1 MTVNKRPFFQ
11 PAASHQP
18 AGPPGGHIWFTEY
31 HSPVSGITVRA
42 EKTLF
47 TGKSAFQ
54 EIALLETED
63 YGRML
68 VLDGAIQTTE
78 RDEFVY
84 HEMIVHVPLCTH
96 PRPRRVLIVGGGD
109 GGCVREALR
118 HPEVE
123 RVTLVE
129 IDGMV
134 VELCRKFL
142 PKIAGSLG
150 DPRVE
155 VCIEDGVR
163 FVKNHKR
170 AFDVIIVD
178 STDPVNMASSLTRAP
193 FLRAAK
199 EALAPGGVYACQ
211 SQGPVFEARGMR
223 RIARTIRKVFPDAAH
238 YLASVPTY
246 PGGMWSFALA
256 SKAGKRPA
264 AASFAPPRP
273 LPKGALTRYYTPEIH
288 RAAFALPRFVQ
299 EIIR

>member
-1 MTVNKRPFFQ
+1 
-11 PAASHQP
+11 
-18 AGPPGGHIWFTEY
+18 
-31 HSPVSGITVRA
+31 
-42 EKTLF
+42 
-47 TGKSAFQ
+47 
-54 EIALLETED
+54 
-63 YGRML
+63 
-68 VLDGAIQTTE
+68 
-78 RDEFVY
+78 
-84 HEMIVHVPLCTH
+84 
-96 PRPRRVLIVGGGD
+96 
-109 GGCVREALR
+109 
-118 HPEVE
+118 VE

-155 VCIEDGVR
+155 LCIEDGVR
-163 FVKNHKR
+163 FVKNHTR

-178 STDPVNMASSLTRAP
+178 STDPVNMASPLTRAP
-193 FLRAAK
+193 FFRAAK

-256 SKAGKRPA
+256 SKGGKRPA
-264 AASFAPPRP
+264 AASFAPSRP
-273 LPKGALTRYYTPEIH
+273 LPRGVKTRYYTPEIH

>member
-1 MTVNKRPFFQ
+1 MELKKRPFFQ
-11 PAASHQP
+11 PAS
-18 AGPPGGHIWFTEY
+18 PPSGQVWFTEL
-31 HSPVSGITVRA
+31 HSPDSGLTCRI

-47 TGKSAFQ
+47 SGKSDFQ
-54 EIALLETED
+54 EIRVFETAD

-84 HEMIVHVPLCTH
+84 HEMIVHVPLCAH
-96 PRPRRVLIVGGGD
+96 PKPRRVLIVGGGD
-109 GGCVREALR
+109 GGCVREALL

-134 VELCRKFL
+134 VETCRKYL
-142 PKIAGSLG
+142 PKIAGRLK

-155 VCIEDGVR
+155 VRIEDGVR

-178 STDPVNMASSLTRAP
+178 STDPVNMASPLTRAP
-193 FLRAAK
+193 FFRAAK
-199 EALAPGGVYACQ
+199 EALAPGGLYACQ

-223 RIARTIRKVFPDAAH
+223 RIARTLRGVFPGAAH
-238 YLASVPTY
+238 YLAHVPTY
-246 PGGMWSFALA
+246 PGGVWSFALA
-256 SKAGKRPA
+256 AKSGKRPEA
-264 AASFAPPRP
+264 IEPRP
-273 LPKGALTRYYTPEIH
+273 LPKGARTRYYTANVH
-288 RAAFALPRFVQ
+288 RAAFQLPRYVE